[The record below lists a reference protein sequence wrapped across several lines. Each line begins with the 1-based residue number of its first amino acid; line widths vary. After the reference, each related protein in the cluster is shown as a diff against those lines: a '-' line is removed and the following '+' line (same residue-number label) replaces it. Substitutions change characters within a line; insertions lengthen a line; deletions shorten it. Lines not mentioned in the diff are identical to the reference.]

1 MANLKI
7 RMRLHFLGRRL
18 KALLWFIRFFRWPD
32 KRVICECFST
42 SGWLGQD
49 LGCVACAP
57 WKRVLTWGSRQISN
71 KAAAMCIAIVLLNIL
86 DAFCTL
92 RHLAHGAFEVNPF
105 MRWALNLGPLWFF
118 NIKHQLAVTGVLGIC
133 YHSGTDPIPPL
144 SSNEPVRGGVI
155 DNREL
160 DNILEHATKQ
170 MRHWRDRRTAM
181 WALRG
186 LTVMFGLLGVY
197 QIALFWVIP

>member
-1 MANLKI
+1 MGTRNRRRFYLI
-7 RMRLHFLGRRL
+7 RRL
-18 KALLWFIRFFRWPD
+18 KALVWFIRFWRWPD

-42 SGWLGQD
+42 SGWLGHG

-57 WKRVLTWGSRQISN
+57 WKRVLTWGSRNISH
-71 KAAAMCIAIVLLNIL
+71 KAAAMCLAIVLLNTL

-92 RHLAHGAFEVNPF
+92 RHLAHGAVEMNPL
-105 MRWALNLGPLWFF
+105 MKWAIDLGPLWFF

-144 SSNEPVRGGVI
+144 PKSKDADRLAGFI

-160 DNILEHATKQ
+160 DHLLEHGTKQ
-170 MRHWRDRRTAM
+170 MKDWRNRRTAM
-181 WALRG
+181 WALTG
-186 LTVMFGLLGVY
+186 LTVMFSLLGVY
-197 QIALFWVIP
+197 QVALFWFIP